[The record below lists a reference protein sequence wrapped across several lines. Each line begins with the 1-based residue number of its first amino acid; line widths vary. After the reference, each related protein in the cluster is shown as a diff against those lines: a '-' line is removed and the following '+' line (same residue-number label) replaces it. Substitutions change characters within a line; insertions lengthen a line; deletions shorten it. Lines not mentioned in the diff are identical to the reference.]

1 MPERLF
7 TPRFIALW
15 SFQFVVFFSAFQLL
29 PAIPFRIL
37 ELGGSKAAA
46 GSFLFVYT
54 FASALAAPITGTIAD
69 HFGRQR
75 MLMLA
80 SVLFIFFSIFYGLI
94 TWLPLL
100 LAVGIV
106 HGALWS
112 GILSSAS
119 AIMAGFIPPSRRT
132 EGLGY
137 WGLAPTA
144 AMSIAPA
151 VGMAVHRAGGWRL
164 LCGELAVIS
173 VVMAIWASRLPVVDD
188 HRTDAMPDLREAWD
202 WRVIAAA
209 LSQTAVAFGYGG
221 VTSYAAI
228 LATER
233 AIVPESLY
241 FTVFAVTVIAVRVL
255 TSRFADRY
263 PPKVLIY
270 FGYVAMPLAYA
281 TLSIAYTRWLYVVS
295 ATLFGLGMGI
305 AFPAFMTFVLTYTDD
320 RHRARTMG
328 SLIWAFDTGIGL
340 GSLLIGVM
348 GQRWSLGTAFAV
360 ATGVAL
366 LSIPIFARTSHR
378 LIRGTEVAPAV
389 EHAGTS

>member
-1 MPERLF
+1 MSERLF

-15 SFQFVVFFSAFQLL
+15 SFQLVVFFSAFQLL

-69 HFGRQR
+69 HFGRRR
-75 MLMLA
+75 MLILA
-80 SVLFIFFSIFYGLI
+80 SVLFIFFSLAYGVI
-94 TWLPLL
+94 PYIPLL
-100 LAVGIV
+100 LAVGVI

-137 WGLAPTA
+137 WGLAPTVA
-144 AMSIAPA
+144 FSIAPA
-151 VGMAVHRAGGWRL
+151 VGLAVYRAGGWFW
-164 LCGELAVIS
+164 LCVELSVIS
-173 VVMAIWASRLPVVDD
+173 VIMAIWASRLPVVDES
-188 HRTDAMPDLREAWD
+188 RGAELPNLREAWD

-209 LSQTAVAFGYGG
+209 LSQTVTAFGYGG
-221 VTSYAAI
+221 ITSYAAI
-228 LATER
+228 LANER
-233 AIVPESLY
+233 GIVPDSLY
-241 FTVFAVTVIAVRVL
+241 FTVFAVTVIAVRIL
-255 TSRFADRY
+255 TSRVADRY
-263 PPKVLIY
+263 PPKAMIY

-281 TLSIAYTRWLYVVS
+281 TLAIAETRVMIAVS

-305 AFPAFMTFVLTYTDD
+305 AFPAFMTFVLTYTDE

-328 SLIWAFDTGIGL
+328 SLIWAFDTGIGI
-340 GSLLIGVM
+340 GSLLIGRF
-348 GQRWSLGTAFAV
+348 GQRWSLGTAFGIA
-360 ATGVAL
+360 AALAL
-366 LSIPIFARTSHR
+366 LAIPIFALTSRR
-378 LIRGTEVAPAV
+378 LIRGTDVAPAV
-389 EHAGTS
+389 EHAGTT